1 MGRIS
6 HVGIGSL
13 AVVTALAITEAAYA
27 DPVKCERTIAEAS
40 AKFAQSKSK
49 ALQSCEDKKASLKLV
64 ATTDCHTEA
73 KTVAS
78 IQKAVEKLAS
88 TVAKDCGGKDKRCG
102 TADDDA
108 LPTIGWGAVGAC
120 PNFEGG
126 SCTGPITD
134 CNDIA
139 DCIACVDEA
148 AVDQAITLYY
158 GDLADEQFG
167 TGSVVNKCQRAIG
180 KETTKFLQAKSKALQ
195 KCWDERMKGK
205 HENDC
210 PDPGDGKAV
219 DAIAKAEGKK
229 VSAICKACGGP
240 DKVCG
245 GGDDLSPSDI
255 GFPSDCPSV
264 TIPDSASSCGGAILD
279 LQDVVDCVD
288 CVTEFKV
295 DCMDRLAVPQF
306 VPYPPECAGSTST
319 TTSTQAPTTTTPTT
333 STTSTTA
340 PELCGNGMVDPGE
353 PCDPSSPGGAFLC
366 APGEV
371 CTAACTCASTTTTS
385 TTPSTTT
392 TTLNLCGNGMVDPG
406 EPCDPSSP
414 GGAFLCAPGEV
425 CTAACTCASTT
436 TTSTEAPTTTS
447 TTSTTLNLCGN
458 GMVDPGEPCDPSS
471 PGGAF
476 LCAPGEVCTAACTC
490 ASTTTTST
498 EAPTTTT
505 PTTTST
511 TSTTLNLCGNGMVDP
526 GEPCD
531 PSSPGGAFLCAPG
544 EVCTAACTCAST
556 TTTSTEAPTT
566 TLAPTTTSS
575 STTEAPTTSSTSSTE
590 TPTTSTTST
599 TQGYGS
605 PSRAFLVEPGGLLD

>member
-6 HVGIGSL
+6 HVGIRSL
-13 AVVTALAITEAAYA
+13 AVATALAVTEAAYA

-40 AKFAQSKSK
+40 AEFAQSKSK
-49 ALQSCEDKKASLKLV
+49 ALQSCEDKKAGGKLV

-73 KTVAS
+73 KTAAS
-78 IQKAVEKLAS
+78 IQKAVDKLAS
-88 TVAKDCGGKDKRCG
+88 TVAKDCGGKDKTCG

-134 CNDIA
+134 CNGIA

-158 GDLADEQFG
+158 GDLADEEFA

-340 PELCGNGMVDPGE
+340 P
-353 PCDPSSPGGAFLC
+353 
-366 APGEV
+366 
-371 CTAACTCASTTTTS
+371 
-385 TTPSTTT
+385 
-392 TTLNLCGNGMVDPG
+392 NLCGNGMVDPG

-425 CTAACTCASTT
+425 CTA
-436 TTSTEAPTTTS
+436 
-447 TTSTTLNLCGN
+447 
-458 GMVDPGEPCDPSS
+458 M
-471 PGGAF
+471 
-476 LCAPGEVCTAACTC
+476 CTC

-556 TTTSTEAPTT
+556 TSTSTEAPTT

-605 PSRAFLVEPGGLLD
+605 PSRAFLVEPGGILD